1 MVAYRSLTF
10 MNELSTLLARHC
22 RADHTPTAIP
32 RLNLYRAEL
41 TTGLGYNIYQPVICF
56 VAQGRKR
63 VYLGNGEFEYFPLSY
78 LVAPTDLPVAAH
90 VIEAPYLALALTLDL
105 PMLTSLLLEMPRS
118 PRPRVAMKGFA
129 VAMLGAELLDA
140 VLRFVRL
147 LDHPEEIPVLAP
159 LAEKEIIFRL
169 LGGPSGEILRQLA
182 FPASE
187 LFRISRAIQQIR
199 VRYDEVIR
207 IEELAHAAGMSM
219 PSFNRHFKAVTS
231 LSPLQ
236 FQKQIRLQEA
246 RLLLLSQNEDSAS
259 IAFRVGY
266 ESPSQ
271 FSREYRRMF
280 GVPPMLDRQRERQAM
295 ASNSYG

>member
-1 MVAYRSLTF
+1 MS
-10 MNELSTLLARHC
+10 ELSNLLARHC
-22 RADHTPTAIP
+22 RADHVSTAIP
-32 RLNLYRAEL
+32 KLNLYRADS
-41 TTGLGYNIYQPVICF
+41 TTQLCYNIYQPVICF

-63 VYLGNGEFEYFPLSY
+63 VFLGKGSFEYFPMSY
-78 LVAPTDLPVAAH
+78 LVAPTALPVAAH
-90 VIEAPYLALALTLDL
+90 VVEAPYLALALTLDL
-105 PMLTSLLLEMPRS
+105 TLLSSLLLEMPRS
-118 PRPRVAMKGFA
+118 PSARDAMKGFA
-129 VAMLGAELLDA
+129 VATLDGDLLDA
-140 VLRFVRL
+140 VLRFIRL
-147 LDHPEEIPVLAP
+147 LDHPADIPVLAP

-187 LFRISRAIQQIR
+187 LFRISGAIQQIR
-199 VRYDEVIR
+199 VRFDEVIR
-207 IEELAHAAGMSM
+207 INELASAAGMSM
-219 PSFNRHFKAVTS
+219 ASFNRHFKSVTL

-246 RLLLLSQNEDSAS
+246 RRLLMSQNEDAAS

-280 GVPPMLDRQRERQAM
+280 GAPPMLDRERERQAM
-295 ASNSYG
+295 K

>member
-1 MVAYRSLTF
+1 
-10 MNELSTLLARHC
+10 MNELSTLLARQCHGE
-22 RADHTPTAIP
+22 HTATAIP
-32 RLNLYRAEL
+32 RLDLYRADS
-41 TTGLGYNIYQPVICF
+41 TSGLCYNIYQPVICF

-63 VYLGNGEFEYFPLSY
+63 VFLGEGGFEYYPMSY
-78 LVAPTDLPVAAH
+78 LVAPTHLPVAAH

-105 PMLTSLLLEMPRS
+105 TLLGSLLLEMPRS
-118 PRPRVAMKGFA
+118 PSPVDAMKGFA
-129 VAMLGAELLDA
+129 VTMLGDELLDT
-140 VLRFVRL
+140 VLRLVRL
-147 LDHPEEIPVLAP
+147 LDHPADIPVLAP

-187 LFRISRAIQQIR
+187 LFRISGAIQHIR
-199 VRYDEVIR
+199 THYDEVIR
-207 IEELAHAAGMSM
+207 VDELAGIAAMSV
-219 PSFNRHFKAVTS
+219 PSFHRHFKAVTS

-246 RLLLLSQNEDSAS
+246 RRLLLLRNEDAAS
-259 IAFRVGY
+259 VAFRVGY

-280 GVPPMLDRQRERQAM
+280 GAPPTLDRERERQAM
-295 ASNSYG
+295 V